1 MKTVKC
7 KTPAGK
13 TRYYLADESGA
24 PVQVVLNYLKFRD
37 NQGLARN
44 TLRLNCYQLQSYFT
58 YLSEAG
64 TSYDQI
70 SIDDLAEFMAW
81 LRNPLILT
89 NLVRFSFEPAHK
101 EQTINET
108 IDTVINFYEYLARSG
123 EFENRLSEKLVKFV
137 MNPGRHYKGFL
148 YGIADNRPVKSNVLR
163 MPVPQREI
171 RRINKEETISL
182 LDACT
187 NIRDYFLLYL
197 LFETGMRI
205 GEALSLWLEDFGID
219 DLTISITDRGELEN
233 LAEIKTVHSP
243 RKIDCTQTLADL
255 FVAYVCEIHTEEI
268 DTNHIY
274 RLIFDEDIPR
284 KERLADTYEKIRY
297 IPGSVI
303 VQIDANVSAIEPERM
318 QPLYVLL
325 RESGWRG
332 TDILNLR
339 YDNCLDYVW
348 NKAEE
353 RYIPYLCGEITK
365 TGIPVLKIPIR
376 EDVADMLEDLIK
388 DAKAKSNE
396 INNPHKYLFNT
407 YEGTNM
413 GLPYNRKDFADAVQD
428 MIRRKDIRDAD
439 GSIYHFKVHSLRHT
453 RASEYAE
460 QGMPIGVIQKLLG
473 HCSLQMTLH
482 YAKASEDL
490 VYRKWKE
497 STELGSLHLG
507 VVLPG
512 AAAEYASDTIHYEK
526 VNKGLDAVKVPFG
539 VCFKPSKLACRTQLK
554 HCLECANFCSSHENE
569 TEYREEIRRVGELIA
584 IAKRLDRKEW
594 IDKNEEYLQLLL
606 AMLDRITAE
615 GVVHKSGALR
625 EGSDA

>member
-13 TRYYLADESGA
+13 TRYYLADESGT

-171 RRINKEETISL
+171 RRISKEDTISL

-268 DTNHIY
+268 DTNHIFVKL
-274 RLIFDEDIPR
+274 R
-284 KERLADTYEKIRY
+284 
-297 IPGSVI
+297 GSNAGKAMDYSDV
-303 VQIDANVSAIEPERM
+303 DNLFRT
-318 QPLYVLL
+318 L
-325 RESGWRG
+325 RR
-332 TDILNLR
+332 
-339 YDNCLDYVW
+339 
-348 NKAEE
+348 
-353 RYIPYLCGEITK
+353 K
-365 TGIPVLKIPIR
+365 TGIKLT
-376 EDVADMLEDLIK
+376 
-388 DAKAKSNE
+388 
-396 INNPHKYLFNT
+396 PH
-407 YEGTNM
+407 
-413 GLPYNRKDFADAVQD
+413 V
-428 MIRRKDIRDAD
+428 
-439 GSIYHFKVHSLRHT
+439 LRHT
-453 RASEYAE
+453 SLSLLYADGWQPEYLRIRA
-460 QGMPIGVIQKLLG
+460 G
-473 HCSLQMTLH
+473 HKNIYTTINTYIHPTEEELTK
-482 YAKASEDL
+482 AFEKASPNLSRPEI
-490 VYRKWKE
+490 
-497 STELGSLHLG
+497 
-507 VVLPG
+507 PG
-512 AAAEYASDTIHYEK
+512 KD
-526 VNKGLDAVKVPFG
+526 G
-539 VCFKPSKLACRTQLK
+539 
-554 HCLECANFCSSHENE
+554 
-569 TEYREEIRRVGELIA
+569 
-584 IAKRLDRKEW
+584 DR
-594 IDKNEEYLQLLL
+594 
-606 AMLDRITAE
+606 
-615 GVVHKSGALR
+615 
-625 EGSDA
+625 